1 LLIYLKMQQNLQD
14 SANSYDFSNQNLNDP
29 DDYDQTNF

>member
-1 LLIYLKMQQNLQD
+1 MQQNLQD
-14 SANSYDFSNQNLNDP
+14 SANSYDFSDQNIDAP